1 MGQID
6 KPMLAGTLE
15 DIGSLKYPILCT
27 PKLDGI
33 RCLVIHGQVL
43 SRNFKPIANNYIRT
57 KLEQLNKDWF
67 FDGELIL
74 PDKAFNEISSAVM
87 SEDGEPDFRYVIFD
101 CVFGR
106 DFQKEDLKTLGYLT
120 RMYLLSSADTPE
132 FCKKLF
138 PKEIANE
145 KELLEYE
152 EYCLGL
158 GYEGVMIR
166 SVDGPYKCGRSTNK
180 EGYLLKMKR
189 FLDSEAE
196 ITGALEKMH
205 NENEATKD
213 ELGRTKRSKHQ
224 ANMVPADTL
233 GTLLVKDLK
242 SGLEFGIGSGFDDA
256 MRKEIW
262 TNRYQYIGRVVKY
275 KYQPSGMKELP
286 RFPVFLGFRHKD
298 DM

>member
-1 MGQID
+1 MEQIT

-15 DIGSLKYPILCT
+15 DTGSLKYPILCT

-43 SRNFKPIANNYIRT
+43 SRNFKPIANTYIRK
-57 KLEQLNKDWF
+57 KLETLNNQWF
-67 FDGELIL
+67 FDGELVL
-74 PDKAFNEISSAVM
+74 PGKPFNEISSAVM
-87 SEDGEPDFRYVIFD
+87 SEDGEPDFKYVIFD
-101 CVFGR
+101 CVFGTSYT
-106 DFQKEDLKTLGYLT
+106 KEQLKDLGYMA
-120 RMYLLSSADTPE
+120 RMHFLSSANTPD
-132 FCKKLF
+132 FCAKLF
-138 PKEIANE
+138 PKEISNE
-145 KELLEYE
+145 QDLLDYE
-152 EYCLGL
+152 TSCLAL

-166 SVDGPYKCGRSTNK
+166 SVNGPYKCGRSTNK

-189 FLDSEAE
+189 FMDSEAE
-196 ITGALEKMH
+196 VTGALEKMH

-224 ANMVPADTL
+224 ENMVPADTL

-242 SGLEFGIGSGFDDA
+242 SGLEFGIGSGFNDEQ
-256 MRKEIW
+256 RKEIW
-262 TNRYQYIGRVVKY
+262 TNRYQYIGKIVKY